1 MIFNT
6 VECVPSSGKTKA
18 ILNQVKKTGEKAII
32 ASISMML
39 SKQSYDY
46 FINDVKGD
54 SAVIVDTDHRTKRTN
69 NDSLKEVVNEFS
81 VIFITHA
88 ALKNIDDFSMFKDYS
103 LYIDEVPDLV
113 SFESLRFNSNIVHIR
128 DICMPFSCGV
138 DEIIDL
144 TLNEEKRE
152 LVTGLAYDG
161 LRKRDDIAVQLFP
174 LYRALLGSI
183 PVKLQYTHDGY
194 TCYFVED
201 HDVSRWKFKKV
212 TIASSN
218 IKGTITGKILE
229 KFHDVKFVPSE
240 LQKMVDFKQYRNTKR
255 ITIHVLS
262 DGDYSRYTGD
272 RSQEGT
278 TVYNKIKKRV
288 EELMKGKDFI
298 YCTNTYRSKFSDGQE
313 IPYNSHGLNFYS
325 GYTNVVSLFSYNPL
339 PWLRQML
346 RSVALSSG
354 LDEEELVNAYIV
366 SKYYEPA
373 FQLCARSDIRHNAS
387 NKAINLF
394 VPDQRLAT
402 YMKEKY
408 FPDATIENEHA
419 VVSKSKRNSFQAI
432 FSMDA
437 SEKTAFAKFKKRNNL
452 EITEPDHH
460 RIVGEWIVKYR
471 SKKAT

>member
-18 ILNQVKKTGEKAII
+18 ILNHVHKTGEKAII

-39 SKQSYDY
+39 SKQSFDY
-46 FINDVKGD
+46 YVNDVGGTG
-54 SAVIVDTDHRTKRTN
+54 AVIVDTDHRTKRTN
-69 NDSLKEVVNEFS
+69 NDSLKEIVSDYN

-88 ALKNIDDFSMFKDYS
+88 ALKNIDNFKMFKDFS

-113 SFESLRFNSNIVHIR
+113 SFESLKFNSNIAHIR
-128 DICMPFSCGV
+128 DICLPFVCGV
-138 DEIIDL
+138 DQIIDL

-152 LVTGLAYDG
+152 LVTNLAVDG

-183 PVKLQYTHDGY
+183 PVKMQYTHDGY

-218 IKGTITGKILE
+218 IRGTITGKILE
-229 KFHDVKFVPSE
+229 KFHDVKFEPSE
-240 LQKMVDFKQYRNTKR
+240 LQKMVDFKQYKNTKR
-255 ITIHVLS
+255 ITIHVLA

-278 TVYNKIKKRV
+278 TVYTKIKKQV
-288 EELMKGKDFI
+288 EEMLKGEDFI
-298 YCTNTYRSKFSDGQE
+298 YCTNTYRSKFSEGQE

-346 RSVALSSG
+346 RAVAISSG
-354 LDEEELVNAYIV
+354 LDEEELIDAYIV

-373 FQLCARSDIRHNAS
+373 FQLCARSDIRHNDS
-387 NKAINLF
+387 TKKINLL
-394 VPDQRLAT
+394 VPDMRLAK
-402 YMKEKY
+402 YMRDNY
-408 FPDATIENEHA
+408 FPEALIKTENVIAT
-419 VVSKSKRNSFQAI
+419 KTKRNSFQSQYDMNA
-432 FSMDA
+432 A
-437 SEKTAFAKFKKRNNL
+437 EKTAFAKFKKRNGLDYSN
-452 EITEPDHH
+452 EDHH
-460 RIVGEWIVKYR
+460 VIVVDWIKNYR
-471 SKKAT
+471 DKKAT

>member
-1 MIFNT
+1 MIFHT

-18 ILNQVKKTGEKAII
+18 ILNQVHKTGEKAII

-39 SKQSYDY
+39 SKQSFDY
-46 FINDVKGD
+46 YVNEIKGEG
-54 SAVIVDTDHRTKRTN
+54 AVIVDTDHRTKRTN
-69 NDSLKEVVNEFS
+69 NDSLKEVVGDYN

-88 ALKNIDDFSMFKDYS
+88 ALKNIDNFDMFKDFS

-113 SFESLRFNSNIVHIR
+113 SFESLRFNSNIAHIR
-128 DICMPFSCGV
+128 DICQPFVCGV
-138 DEIIDL
+138 DQIVDL
-144 TLNEEKRE
+144 ALNEDKRD
-152 LVTGLAYDG
+152 LVVSLAYDG

-201 HDVSRWKFKKV
+201 HDVSRWKFKNV

-229 KFHDVKFVPSE
+229 KFHDVKFESSP
-240 LQKMVDFKQYRNTKR
+240 LQTQVDFKQYRNTGR
-255 ITIHVLS
+255 ITINVLS
-262 DGDYSRYTGD
+262 EGDYSRYTGD
-272 RSQEGT
+272 RSHEGT
-278 TVYNKIKKRV
+278 TVYTKIKKRV

-325 GYTNVVSLFSYNPL
+325 NYTNVVSLFSYNPL

-346 RSVALSSG
+346 RSVASSSG
-354 LDEEELVNAYIV
+354 LDEEELIDAYVV

-373 FQLCARSDIRHNAS
+373 FQLCARSDIRHNNS
-387 NKAINLF
+387 NKKINLF
-394 VPDQRLAT
+394 VPDMRLAM

-408 FPDATIENEHA
+408 FPDAVIETDNVIA
-419 VVSKSKRNSFQAI
+419 TKKKRDSFQTQYEMTA
-432 FSMDA
+432 A
-437 SEKTAFAKFKKRNNL
+437 EKTAFAKFKKRNNL
-452 EITEPDHH
+452 DYANSDHH
-460 RIVGEWIVKYR
+460 MIVKDWLMNYR
-471 SKKAT
+471 NKRAT